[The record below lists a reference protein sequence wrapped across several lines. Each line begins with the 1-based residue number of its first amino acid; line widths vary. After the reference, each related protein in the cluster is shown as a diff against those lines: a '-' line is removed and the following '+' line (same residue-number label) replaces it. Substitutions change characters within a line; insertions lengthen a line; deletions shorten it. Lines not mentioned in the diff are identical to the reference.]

1 MVIILMRLCLDYW
14 DDELW
19 KVFWINLTTYGS
31 LAGSNV
37 LWLSSTEY
45 LEDSEDQGKC
55 KMKMLVLLHWHLS
68 FVIILQHSLNVYMM
82 IRKFSRSIQILLT
95 GQTLK
100 NRHCLRFKSYH
111 IKSYYSMSTSS
122 PVHLFAIRGRWKR
135 RRGFLKFNFSF

>member
-1 MVIILMRLCLDYW
+1 M
-14 DDELW
+14 
-19 KVFWINLTTYGS
+19 FWINLTTYGS

-68 FVIILQHSLNVYMM
+68 FVIILQHSLNVYMT

-95 GQTLK
+95 GQTVK
-100 NRHCLRFKSYH
+100 NRHCLRFDIFYLVYLFQSH
-111 IKSYYSMSTSS
+111 IIQCQ
-122 PVHLFAIRGRWKR
+122 PRPQRI
-135 RRGFLKFNFSF
+135 FSL